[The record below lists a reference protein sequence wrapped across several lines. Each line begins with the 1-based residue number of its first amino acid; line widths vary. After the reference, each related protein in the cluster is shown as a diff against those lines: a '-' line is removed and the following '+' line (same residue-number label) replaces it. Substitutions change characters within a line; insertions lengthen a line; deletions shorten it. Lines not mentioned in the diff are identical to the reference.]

1 MFFEFF
7 VGFCLN
13 HLDFFVSEE
22 KISLLST
29 KNTRYNYK
37 KYTTAF
43 YAVSV
48 GYGRKIISII
58 RSFEQI
64 IKRYLKVIRKGDE
77 CAVIT
82 FSDTVFH
89 IFLCCSDSVN
99 GKTCF
104 VENTHNAIRL
114 FLLNCCNIQ
123 CFSFIIYVTNLILTL
138 SADFIII

>member
-13 HLDFFVSEE
+13 HLDFFVSED

-43 YAVSV
+43 SAVSV
-48 GYGRKIISII
+48 GYRKKIISII

-64 IKRYLKVIRKGDE
+64 IKRYLKVIRKGNE
-77 CAVIT
+77 RAVIT
-82 FSDTVFH
+82 FSDTVF
-89 IFLCCSDSVN
+89 ISSYAVL
-99 GKTCF
+99 
-104 VENTHNAIRL
+104 
-114 FLLNCCNIQ
+114 IQ
-123 CFSFIIYVTNLILTL
+123 
-138 SADFIII
+138 